1 VVTKFRN
8 SCGSTVRD
16 IVPITLQKWKDL
28 DEDTR
33 NKLWAK
39 LSESFKVPKG
49 TGCSKEV
56 DALCDGQ
63 DVSWVEDRDE

>member
-1 VVTKFRN
+1 
-8 SCGSTVRD
+8 
-16 IVPITLQKWKDL
+16 VPITLQKWKDL